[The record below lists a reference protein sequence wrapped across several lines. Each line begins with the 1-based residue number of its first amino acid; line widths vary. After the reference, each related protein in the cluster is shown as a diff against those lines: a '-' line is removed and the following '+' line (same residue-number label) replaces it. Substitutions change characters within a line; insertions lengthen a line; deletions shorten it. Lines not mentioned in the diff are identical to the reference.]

1 MVAAKTEALTQP
13 LPSTTINSMLL
24 APFSSKKS
32 FKSGLV
38 KQEARRFS
46 KIREDTTSKPVA
58 NFFFLSFL
66 PRQGHTRIFDL
77 CNLNFL
83 HKRRPRSTVRT
94 TPQIFR
100 GIIFTILTHKCRL
113 FLCDDKPLSKSLS
126 HIQSLGKNQSSHL
139 VQTGASAFR
148 ELQ

>member
-1 MVAAKTEALTQP
+1 MEALTQP
-13 LPSTTINSMLL
+13 LPSTPINSMLL

-38 KQEARRFS
+38 KQEVRRFS
-46 KIREDTTSKPVA
+46 KIREETSSKPVA

-66 PRQGHTRIFDL
+66 TCQGHTRIL
-77 CNLNFL
+77 YLGNLNLFY
-83 HKRRPRSTVRT
+83 KRRSRPTVGT
-94 TPQIFR
+94 APQIFR

-113 FLCDDKPLSKSLS
+113 FLCDNKPLSISLS

-139 VQTGASAFR
+139 AQTDA
-148 ELQ
+148 

>member
-1 MVAAKTEALTQP
+1 
-13 LPSTTINSMLL
+13 MLL

-38 KQEARRFS
+38 NQEARRFS
-46 KIREDTTSKPVA
+46 KIREETSSKPVA

-66 PRQGHTRIFDL
+66 TCQGHTRILDL
-77 CNLNFL
+77 CNLNLFY
-83 HKRRPRSTVRT
+83 KRRPRPTVGT

-113 FLCDDKPLSKSLS
+113 FFAIINLFLYLYLTLNHLAKINLLIWHKLAHEHSVSYNDNSF
-126 HIQSLGKNQSSHL
+126 IIFIFFQSS
-139 VQTGASAFR
+139 
-148 ELQ
+148 

>member
-1 MVAAKTEALTQP
+1 MEALTQP
-13 LPSTTINSMLL
+13 LPSTPINSMLL

-46 KIREDTTSKPVA
+46 KIREDTSSKPVA

-66 PRQGHTRIFDL
+66 PRQRHTRIL
-77 CNLNFL
+77 YLGNLNLFY
-83 HKRRPRSTVRT
+83 KRRPRPTVGT

-100 GIIFTILTHKCRL
+100 GIIPTILTYKCRF
-113 FLCDDKPLSKSLS
+113 FLCDDKPLSISLT
-126 HIQSLGKNQSSHL
+126 HTQSLGKNQSSHL
-139 VQTGASAFR
+139 AQTGA
-148 ELQ
+148 